1 VISIRAIVACFLLAA
16 AASPAAAQSAGAQ
29 AEVLYDEGRALMTA
43 GKTAEACAAFAQSQK
58 LDPQLTTLIALGTC
72 HEKLG
77 QLATAWGLFLEVER
91 RTRSVTDRMIR
102 ELRKTAVD
110 RAAGLEPRVSKLTI
124 SVPDESKLD
133 QLRIVRGDQS
143 IPPVMWNRALP
154 VDGGSYTI
162 IATAPGSSAWSTTV
176 TIKAE
181 GDVKTVDI
189 PDLRTLKQDVVP
201 TRAARSSHRILPFV
215 VGGSA
220 VVLLGGA
227 LGFSLLAN
235 STYDKAKAEMVD
247 QERRDSLYES
257 ANNRG
262 YVAQGLAVAGVG
274 CAGVAVWL
282 YLRYRGART
291 ESSAA
296 QSARWLLAPM
306 GPGAGVVGRF

>member
-1 VISIRAIVACFLLAA
+1 VNSIRAIVACSLLAA
-16 AASPAAAQSAGAQ
+16 AASSAAAQPAGAQ

-77 QLATAWGLFLEVER
+77 QIATAWGLFLEVER
-91 RTRSVTDRMIR
+91 QTRSATDRLTR
-102 ELRKTAVD
+102 DLRKTAVD
-110 RAAGLEPRVSKLTI
+110 RAANLEPRVSKLTI
-124 SVPDESKLD
+124 SVPDKSKLD
-133 QLRIVRGDQS
+133 QLEIVRGDES

-154 VDGGSYTI
+154 IDGGSYTV
-162 IATAPGSSAWSTTV
+162 IARAPGSSAWSTKV

-189 PDLRTLKQDVVP
+189 PDLRTFKRDLVP
-201 TRAARSSHRILPFV
+201 TEAAKRNRRILPFV

-227 LGFSLLAN
+227 LGFSLLGR
-235 STYDKAKAEMVD
+235 STYDKAEAEMVD
-247 QERRDSLYES
+247 QERRDSLYDS
-257 ANNRG
+257 ANSKL
-262 YVAQGLAVAGVG
+262 YAAQAFAVAGAG

-282 YLRYRGART
+282 YLRNRRARP

-296 QSARWLLAPM
+296 QSARLLLAPM
-306 GPGAGVVGRF
+306 GSGAGVVGQF